1 MDKKFTF
8 MQNNEIEYLLWEL
21 LRENNKLLDLNLVGK
36 VWYKF
41 SRWVARWILRH
52 KRIQIQ
58 VRRKRIEKRSNQ
70 FSLVQIFHD
79 YASEAISRAIIL
91 LKYTNNFIPQI
102 ISFAAFQSTKNL
114 FRKKFILRLFSV
126 FLFFGL
132 IIREKFF
139 RKDSIKY

>member
-21 LRENNKLLDLNLVGK
+21 LRENNKLLDLKLVGK

-91 LKYTNNFIPQI
+91 LKYTNNFISQI
-102 ISFAAFQSTKNL
+102 ISFAAFQSTFQDKE
-114 FRKKFILRLFSV
+114 FI
-126 FLFFGL
+126 
-132 IIREKFF
+132 
-139 RKDSIKY
+139 

>member
-52 KRIQIQ
+52 KGIQIQ
-58 VRRKRIEKRSNQ
+58 IRTKRIEKRSNQ
-70 FSLVQIFHD
+70 FWLVQILHD

-91 LKYTNNFIPQI
+91 SRYTNNFIPQI
-102 ISFAAFQSTKNL
+102 ISFAAFQSTFQDKE
-114 FRKKFILRLFSV
+114 FA
-126 FLFFGL
+126 
-132 IIREKFF
+132 
-139 RKDSIKY
+139 